1 MKPGG
6 VEVNG
11 DKTRPSIAGSGSLYG
26 EETCRREF
34 ERAKSSEILPR
45 ATSAQARIY
54 TVSPFLLIVRILWV
68 TILLYSI
75 LILSLTNQAN
85 DKS

>member
-6 VEVNG
+6 VVVNG
-11 DKTRPSIAGSGSLYG
+11 YKTRPSMSGSGSLYG

-45 ATSAQARIY
+45 ATR
-54 TVSPFLLIVRILWV
+54 TNTRV
-68 TILLYSI
+68 LY
-75 LILSLTNQAN
+75 ILSKLRLKIKN
-85 DKS
+85 

>member
-34 ERAKSSEILPR
+34 ERVKSSEILPR
-45 ATSAQARIY
+45 ATR
-54 TVSPFLLIVRILWV
+54 F
-68 TILLYSI
+68 
-75 LILSLTNQAN
+75 
-85 DKS
+85 